1 MKMCYEGV
9 PGSNDHRRS
18 LERSE
23 GARGAVVWQESQL
36 KEAFDMMDRDGDGTI
51 KAEDLS
57 HFLQYSLKSNLSSEE
72 IENMI
77 SLADRDGNGAVDFD
91 EFMSLVSA
99 HVPQAPESLS
109 SLGYEALRQIFRV
122 LDRNGDDV
130 LCSDDLSGVMG
141 SLGQCL
147 SLEDLLAMVE
157 TATGSDQRKV
167 NFEDFCQL
175 MSSALAEL
183 RYVASQSATI
193 RI

>member
-1 MKMCYEGV
+1 MCYEGV

>member
-72 IENMI
+72 IESMI